1 MTYETLDFE
10 RHGNV
15 AVIRMNRPDNANS
28 LNRTMGMELMSAAIE
43 CDENP
48 EIRSVVFTGAG
59 RFFSAGGD
67 LASFADAGEDTP
79 KLLKELTI
87 YLHAALSRFAR
98 MDAPVI
104 TAINGVAAGAGFS
117 MACCGDLC
125 LASDAA
131 KFTMAYT
138 KAGLVPD
145 GSSTY
150 YVARH
155 IGLRRTQEL
164 MLMNRVLTADEA
176 LDWGLINRVVPADKL
191 EDEAMALAT
200 ELANGPTK
208 TYGLVK
214 DLLLNTFND
223 SLETQMELEARGIA
237 TASTTN
243 DGKEGI
249 NAFLEKRTPTFVGN

>member
-1 MTYETLDFE
+1 MSYETLDFE

-15 AVIRMNRPDNANS
+15 AVVTMNRPDHANS
-28 LNRTMGMELMSAAIE
+28 LNKVMGMELMEVSIE

-48 EIRSVVFTGAG
+48 DIRAVVFTGAG

-67 LASFADAGEDTP
+67 LSSFAAAGSDTP
-79 KLLKELTI
+79 KLLKELTV

-98 MDAPVI
+98 MDAPMI

-117 MACCGDLC
+117 MACSGDLC
-125 LASDAA
+125 IASDKA

-138 KAGLVPD
+138 NAGLVPD

-164 MLMNRVLTADEA
+164 MLTNRVLTAQEA
-176 LDWGLINRVVPADKL
+176 LD
-191 EDEAMALAT
+191 
-200 ELANGPTK
+200 
-208 TYGLVK
+208 
-214 DLLLNTFND
+214 
-223 SLETQMELEARGIA
+223 
-237 TASTTN
+237 
-243 DGKEGI
+243 
-249 NAFLEKRTPTFVGN
+249 

>member
-1 MTYETLDFE
+1 MTYETLGFE

-15 AVIRMNRPDNANS
+15 AVIRMNRPKNANA
-28 LNRTMGMELMSAAIE
+28 LNMAMGQELMAVAIE

-48 EIRSVVFTGAG
+48 DVRAVIYTGEG

-67 LASFADAGEDTP
+67 LSSFAAAGDNMS

-98 MDAPVI
+98 MDAPLI
-104 TAINGVAAGAGFS
+104 TAINGMAAGAGFS
-117 MACCGDLC
+117 MACCGDLSI
-125 LASDAA
+125 ASAEA

-164 MLMNRVLTADEA
+164 MLTNRVLTANEA
-176 LDWGLINRVVPADKL
+176 LDWGLVNKVVPADAMM
-191 EDEAMALAT
+191 DEAMDLAK
-200 ELANGPTK
+200 ELSQGPTK
-208 TYGLVK
+208 TYGMVK
-214 DLLLNTFND
+214 DLLLNTFSD
-223 SLETQMELEARGIA
+223 TLETQMELEARNIA
-237 TASTTN
+237 AASLTN

-249 NAFLEKRTPTFVGN
+249 KAFLEKRTPSFTGQ